1 MSSFKVDTS
10 EMAVLA
16 EEMATFFEDQ
26 KLRTQDR
33 IRRCEMF
40 MNDSRL
46 QSNSVREGLVGLLR
60 NAEDD
65 YSTLLHL
72 ERVLNMRDCG
82 DFAAVPAN
90 NTFLAAPAVTAGAAG
105 RVASSLPTSKSH
117 DFNQDDPF
125 ESEGFVMGNFDK
137 SPPQQQRQSILRTNT
152 DAAAGFDD
160 LDPFFPT
167 GDDKT
172 ALSLQGVV
180 LPSNQRSRKA
190 FKRPSITGDQLDEID
205 EVEDCEDHVVNGG
218 GRNIRPRPGDGAAD
232 QACVA
237 QSLPVTIPLPEIRN
251 KLLDSDI
258 DEEEADDHAVEGDQ
272 RDIPK
277 KIAEIA
283 RSLYDQ
289 VEEIASSPTS
299 KFTQII

>member
-1 MSSFKVDTS
+1 MSSFKIDTS
-10 EMAVLA
+10 EMAALA

-60 NAEDD
+60 NAEED

-82 DFAAVPAN
+82 DFASIVPATS
-90 NTFLAAPAVTAGAAG
+90 NTTSLLPPATAAG
-105 RVASSLPTSKSH
+105 RASSLPTNMMSR
-117 DFNQDDPF
+117 DLDDAF

-137 SPPQQQRQSILRTNT
+137 SPPQQQQQLMRPSILG
-152 DAAAGFDD
+152 DLDD

-167 GDDKT
+167 GETGK
-172 ALSLQGVV
+172 AAQQLQQQQ
-180 LPSNQRSRKA
+180 QRNRKV

-205 EVEDCEDHVVNGG
+205 EVEDCESHVVSS
-218 GRNIRPRPGDGAAD
+218 GRNIGPRPAGDAAAD
-232 QACVA
+232 QTCVA
-237 QSLPVTIPLPEIRN
+237 QSLPVNIPLPEIRN

-258 DEEEADDHAVEGDQ
+258 DEEEEEADHAGGRRDQ
-272 RDIPK
+272 RDIPKK